1 MNLSP
6 GLTDLLSFQVD
17 SALELDGEGILL
29 ENENLPKGKFFDN
42 IKPIPGQPIYL
53 RWEETHKNEFFHH
66 LENLKVKGNLEKW
79 FYFGKASEKEDAS
92 FLLSLCRAEGS
103 DRLVLFATTVPLSAF
118 SHVRDK
124 LNLSISDQIQES
136 EEKFRK
142 TFYNSSIGIA
152 LVSPNGNWM
161 DVNDA
166 VCSMLGYSGVELRG
180 LTFQDITHPEDLD
193 GDLELVGK
201 TLRGQISS
209 YNLEKRYIH
218 KNGKVVHA
226 LLSVSLVRS
235 PLGEPKF
242 FISQLINMTE
252 TKELFLA
259 LERKNL
265 LLEATSSDLEKK
277 IDQLE
282 EFNRIVAH
290 NLRGSIGNVVSLVAL
305 LKEGG
310 PNVDSVE
317 VTGLLDDSSR
327 AVLDNLQTL
336 MKVLEVRANHGV
348 EFEEL
353 NFQKTLQPILAILS
367 GNIRNKRAKISYDF
381 KIPSVLYPKVY
392 LESIFYNLLDNA
404 LKYTHADK
412 EPQINVSTYMENG
425 RTVLA
430 VQDNGLGI
438 DLKFYGDQIFKYKK
452 IFHRGFES
460 NGVGLFM
467 TKNQIETFGGSI
479 DVKSKVGEGST
490 FTVTFV

>member
-1 MNLSP
+1 MNTSRS
-6 GLTDLLSFQVD
+6 LTDLLSLQVD
-17 SALELDGEGILL
+17 SALELDEEGIWK
-29 ENENLPKGKFFDN
+29 ENANLPQGKFFDHC
-42 IKPIPGQPIYL
+42 KLTSGQPVYL
-53 RWEETHKNEFFHH
+53 NWREVHKNEFFHH
-66 LENLKVKGNLEKW
+66 LKNLGSNANPEKW
-79 FYFGKASEKEDAS
+79 FYFETDSLGEEIS
-92 FLLSLCRAEGS
+92 FLLTLSQLESSS
-103 DRLVLFATTVPLSAF
+103 DLILFATEIPLSALT
-118 SHVRDK
+118 HVKNK
-124 LNLSISDQIQES
+124 LNLSISDQVQES

-152 LVSPNGNWM
+152 LVSPVGNWI

-166 VCSMLGYSGVELRG
+166 VCIMLGYSREELKA
-180 LTFQDITHPEDLD
+180 LTFQDITHMEDL
-193 GDLELVGK
+193 GADLELLGQ
-201 TLRGQISS
+201 TLQGGISS

-218 KNGKVVHA
+218 KNGKIVHA

-235 PLGEPKF
+235 TQGEPKF

-305 LKEGG
+305 LKDGG
-310 PNVDSVE
+310 VDVDTKE

-327 AVLDNLQTL
+327 AVLENLQNL

-348 EFEEL
+348 QFEEL
-353 NFQKTLQPILAILS
+353 NFQKSLQSVLSILS
-367 GNIRNKRAKISYDF
+367 GIIRNKRAKISYEF
-381 KIPSVLYPKVY
+381 EVPTVLYPKVY

-404 LKYTHADK
+404 LKYTKPDLEPKIVIRTYKENDK
-412 EPQINVSTYMENG
+412 
-425 RTVLA
+425 TVLS

-438 DLKFYGDQIFKYKK
+438 NLKIYEDQIFKYKK

-479 DVKSKVGEGST
+479 DVQSKVNEGST
-490 FTVTFV
+490 FMVKFV